1 MLCDFALQNTNNPP
15 PALSTAPHP
24 PFSFP
29 PSLSFQLNWHPA
41 LCWQSHGSGHGASP
55 RCHRAGSVLRQVKHP
70 NAAGE
75 GEVKH
80 KRGME
85 NSDRKETKK
94 KKKKR
99 KRLSRGSKKTGMEET
114 CSALSNPT
122 RPQLL
127 CREFPTQAASNPTPA
142 CTKNMLNNSDFTRVL
157 SSCTILPAP
166 RDWCGLSGGKTTM
179 E

>member
-94 KKKKR
+94 KKKEKKAVKR
-99 KRLSRGSKKTGMEET
+99 QQKDRNGRNLFG
-114 CSALSNPT
+114 ALKSHQT
-122 RPQLL
+122 
-127 CREFPTQAASNPTPA
+127 PTP
-142 CTKNMLNNSDFTRVL
+142 LQRIPNSGSFKPHTCL
-157 SSCTILPAP
+157 H
-166 RDWCGLSGGKTTM
+166 
-179 E
+179 